1 MTDPAGPPAATGSPT
16 AGDRRGSGSAVEWHD
31 CREIAASAASA
42 LLRARAGSSLADESV
57 PLGRAIGRVL
67 ARDVL
72 ALCDVPHYA
81 SSAMDG
87 WAVNGTGPWE
97 LLPTPEEDGVALPP
111 GRAVAVVTGGAL
123 PRGADAVLRS
133 ESGEVREGAGGRRLE
148 STTGEPHR
156 GQHVRPAGEEALS
169 ADRVILAGRRLNPAH
184 IALAAGCGHD
194 DLVVA
199 ARPRIALLLTGDEV
213 VDRGIP
219 APGRVRDSFGPQL
232 ATVLGML
239 GGIVTSER
247 RVPDDL
253 ESTVAALRDDTRD
266 VDVIV
271 TTGGTG
277 DSPVDHIRAALAE
290 IGAVPLVERVAM
302 RPGGPSVLG
311 RLPDGRLLLGLPGNP
326 LAAMMGVITL
336 GAPLLAALARR
347 PSPATGTLPAA
358 VDLAGRAGSSIL
370 VPYRVVDGRAVPNS
384 WLGSGMM
391 RGLADADGVLIV
403 PPPGVRAGESVETLA
418 LPWNV
423 TGV

>member
-1 MTDPAGPPAATGSPT
+1 VTDPAGSPATAAAGHRRVTGP
-16 AGDRRGSGSAVEWHD
+16 AVDWHD
-31 CREIAASAASA
+31 SREIAASAATA
-42 LLRARAGSSLADESV
+42 LLLERAGTSLADETL
-57 PLGRAIGRVL
+57 PLGHAIGRVL

-87 WAVNGTGPWE
+87 WAVTGTGPWQLVPASE
-97 LLPTPEEDGVALPP
+97 GDGFALPP
-111 GRAVAVVTGGAL
+111 GRAVAIVTGGAL
-123 PRGADAVLRS
+123 PHGADAVLRS
-133 ESGEVREGAGGRRLE
+133 ESGEVRRVAGGWRLE
-148 STTGEPHR
+148 SRTGEPHHR
-156 GQHVRPAGEEALS
+156 QHVRPPGEEAL
-169 ADRVILAGRRLNPAH
+169 AGDRVILAGRRLNPAH

-194 DLVVA
+194 ELVVA
-199 ARPRIALLLTGDEV
+199 GRPRIALLLTGDEV
-213 VDRGIP
+213 VERGIP

-253 ESTVAALRDDTRD
+253 ASTVAALRDDTRD
-266 VDVIV
+266 ADVIV

-277 DSPVDHIRAALAE
+277 GSPADHIRAALEE
-290 IGAVPLVERVAM
+290 IGAAALVERVAM
-302 RPGGPSVLG
+302 RPGVVS
-311 RLPDGRLLLGLPGNP
+311 
-326 LAAMMGVITL
+326 L

-358 VDLAGRAGSSIL
+358 ADLDGRAGSSIL

-391 RGLADADGVLIV
+391 RGLADADGVLVV

-418 LPWNV
+418 LPW
-423 TGV
+423 T